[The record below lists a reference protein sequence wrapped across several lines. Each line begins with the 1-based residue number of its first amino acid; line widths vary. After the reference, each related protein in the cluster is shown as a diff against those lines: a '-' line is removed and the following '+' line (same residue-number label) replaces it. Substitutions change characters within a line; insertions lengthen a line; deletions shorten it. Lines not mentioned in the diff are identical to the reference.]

1 MLTDLRLHK
10 YLEGLL
16 SDEES
21 KEVEALLAKNP
32 DMQAHLESLKN
43 QSQVLGKPT
52 WQRVLLHRGT
62 RRGSRTRYTTLLPA
76 LLMLMVVLMVTQH
89 WFSRP
94 GENSTFTMN
103 SGNGT
108 ALELLYNSTSG
119 WRYLDK
125 DFKPADSLSI
135 SVRDA
140 GTYHVEVVAVF
151 GRGPDA
157 QVVPLLADAPD
168 RIYAK
173 SSSKPV
179 FTLRDPA
186 NPAENAG
193 ANPPAERSAPSQ
205 IIVFYRDKPL
215 PELSGA
221 TVLDILASHGN
232 ERGGLDFQY
241 QIYSAGR

>member
-1 MLTDLRLHK
+1 VLTDLRLHK

-32 DMQAHLESLKN
+32 ELQARLEALKN

-52 WQRVLLHRGT
+52 WQRVLVDRGS

-89 WFSRP
+89 WFSKP

-103 SGNGT
+103 GGNGT
-108 ALELLYNSTSG
+108 ALELLYNAPTG

-125 DFKPADSLSI
+125 DFKPTDSLSI

-140 GTYHVEVVAVF
+140 GTYHVAVMAVY
-151 GRGPDA
+151 GRGPEA
-157 QVVPLLADAPD
+157 EAVPLLADAPE
-168 RIYAK
+168 RVYAK

-179 FTLRDPA
+179 FTLKPSVA
-186 NPAENAG
+186 AG
-193 ANPPAERSAPSQ
+193 AGSPAQ
-205 IIVFYRDKPL
+205 IIVFYHDKPL
-215 PELSGA
+215 PELSSA
-221 TVLDILASHGN
+221 TVLDILATHGN

-241 QIYSAGR
+241 QIFSAGR